1 MTTKWLA
8 ALVRARQVQED
19 VAQREL
25 ADAERRARRASAFAR
40 HNADRIDALSAED
53 AELTVPAF
61 VAAAVALQAAAA
73 THAAA
78 IASVTHAR
86 AESDERRI
94 DLRRAARE
102 RFIAEDM
109 QKHARAAESARL
121 AAAEQRTQ
129 DEIAATVHRHADP
142 EATS

>member
-1 MTTKWLA
+1 MSTKWLS
-8 ALVRARQVQED
+8 ALVRARQAQED

-25 ADAERRARRASAFAR
+25 AEAERRARRASAFAR
-40 HNADRIDALSAED
+40 HNADRIDALTAED

-73 THAAA
+73 THAASV
-78 IASVTHAR
+78 ASVAHAR
-86 AESDERRI
+86 AESDERRV

-102 RFIAEDM
+102 RFVAEDM
-109 QKHARAAESARL
+109 QRHARAAEAARL

-129 DEIAATVHRHADP
+129 DEIAATVHRRTDP
-142 EATS
+142 ETTS